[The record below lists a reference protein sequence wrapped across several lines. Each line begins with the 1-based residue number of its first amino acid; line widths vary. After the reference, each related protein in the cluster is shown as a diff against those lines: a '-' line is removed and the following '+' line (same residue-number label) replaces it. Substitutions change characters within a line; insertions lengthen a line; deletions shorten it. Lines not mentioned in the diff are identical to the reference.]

1 MSRVLRAVRHLREA
15 ATKFTFC
22 ITVQSLKIKLGEPA
36 VVVVDLTRGKRA
48 LAAPLPMTRV
58 QCSPCWCSC
67 LSPVLLP
74 LAFGAIDPNLALIG
88 ASAAA
93 VVAARSAD
101 ATVKLLVM
109 LPVSL

>member
-1 MSRVLRAVRHLREA
+1 M
-15 ATKFTFC
+15 
-22 ITVQSLKIKLGEPA
+22 
-36 VVVVDLTRGKRA
+36 
-48 LAAPLPMTRV
+48 
-58 QCSPCWCSC
+58 
-67 LSPVLLP
+67 LLP